1 MSESI
6 YIFTSGEL
14 KRKHNTIYFETSDG
28 QKKYLPIEN
37 VRDLHILGEVTLN
50 KEILEYLSQKEIILH
65 FYNYYEYYVGSF
77 YPREHYNSG
86 YMILKQAEYYLD
98 QEKRL
103 ELAKSF
109 VKGAIDNIRKV
120 LSYYTN
126 RGKDLLKAKIQSIED
141 LAEGLEDCEKVD
153 EIMGIEG
160 NIRDIYYSCFNE
172 ITENEDFFIEERTK
186 RPPSNYMNALI
197 SFGNSLLYTAIL
209 SEIYKTHLDPRIGY
223 LHATNFRR
231 FSLNLDI
238 AEIFKPII
246 VDRIIFS
253 LVNKKEI
260 TPKDFDEKLEG
271 VYLKEK
277 GMKLFV
283 QNFEEKMK
291 TTIQYKDLGKIS
303 YRRLIRLELYKLEKH
318 LLGEEKYSPYISPW

>member
-109 VKGAIDNIRKV
+109 VKE
-120 LSYYTN
+120 
-126 RGKDLLKAKIQSIED
+126 LL
-141 LAEGLEDCEKVD
+141 
-153 EIMGIEG
+153 
-160 NIRDIYYSCFNE
+160 
-172 ITENEDFFIEERTK
+172 
-186 RPPSNYMNALI
+186 
-197 SFGNSLLYTAIL
+197 
-209 SEIYKTHLDPRIGY
+209 
-223 LHATNFRR
+223 
-231 FSLNLDI
+231 
-238 AEIFKPII
+238 II
-246 VDRIIFS
+246 
-253 LVNKKEI
+253 
-260 TPKDFDEKLEG
+260 
-271 VYLKEK
+271 
-277 GMKLFV
+277 
-283 QNFEEKMK
+283 
-291 TTIQYKDLGKIS
+291 
-303 YRRLIRLELYKLEKH
+303 
-318 LLGEEKYSPYISPW
+318 

>member
-37 VRDLHILGEVTLN
+37 VRDLHIFGEVTLN

-126 RGKDLLKAKIQSIED
+126 RGKDLLKSKIQSIED

-277 GMKLFV
+277 GMKIFV

>member
-37 VRDLHILGEVTLN
+37 VRDLHIFGEVTLN

-120 LSYYTN
+120 LSYYMN
-126 RGKDLLKAKIQSIED
+126 RGKDLLKSKIQSIED

>member
-37 VRDLHILGEVTLN
+37 VRDLHIFGEVTLN

-120 LSYYTN
+120 LNYYTN
-126 RGKDLLKAKIQSIED
+126 RGKDLLKSKIQSIED
-141 LAEGLEDCEKVD
+141 LAEGIEGCKKVD
-153 EIMGIEG
+153 EIMGLEG
-160 NIRDIYYSCFNE
+160 NIRDIYYSCFND
-172 ITENEDFFIEERTK
+172 ITENEDFFIKERTK

-253 LVNKKEI
+253 MVNKKEI